1 MEEYINLNELE
12 QKLFNLIDRYK
23 TIGNYERQR
32 ACEDVITVCRSLAK
46 GEKKDNGSSVR
57 E

>member
-46 GEKKDNGSSVR
+46 GEIKENDSSIR

>member
-32 ACEDVITVCRSLAK
+32 ACEDIITVCRSLAK
-46 GEKKDNGSSVR
+46 GEIKENGSSLQ